1 MNTSNKFP
9 QKNGHWFVSG
19 ISHAHS
25 IDEALCSPPYSLR
38 HSLNQ
43 HTLPPLRA
51 EMTTLIKTDVLLLAF
66 NFSSNKVKLVTFIRL
81 SF

>member
-1 MNTSNKFP
+1 MF
-9 QKNGHWFVSG
+9 GFVSG
-19 ISHAHS
+19 ISHTGFK
-25 IDEALCSPPYSLR
+25 DEALCPTPYSLQ

-51 EMTTLIKTDVLLLAF
+51 GTILIKPDVLLLAF

-81 SF
+81 SL